1 MKNPPLKID
10 FIWLEHGK
18 DLTMPKCQSEG
29 AAGLDICAAIPKE
42 KTLIIKPKKTAMVPT
57 GFSIA
62 LPLFYEAQIRPRSGL
77 ASKYAVTIL
86 NSPGTIDCDYR
97 GEVKILLIN
106 HGEKDF
112 EIKRGDRIAQ
122 MVVAPVSVVKFE
134 LKEKLDETGRNKG
147 GFGSTG

>member
-1 MKNPPLKID
+1 MNNIPLKVD
-10 FIWLEHGK
+10 FMWLEHGK
-18 DLTMPKCQSEG
+18 DLQMPKCQSKG
-29 AAGLDICAAIPKE
+29 AAGLDICAAIPKGQI
-42 KTLIIKPKKTAMVPT
+42 LAIKPKKIVMVPA

-62 LPLFYEAQIRPRSGL
+62 LPHFYEAQIRPRSGL
-77 ASKYAVTIL
+77 AAKHGVTVL

-112 EIKRGDRIAQ
+112 IIKRGDRIAQ
-122 MVVAPVSVVKFE
+122 MVIAPVSVVEFE
-134 LKEKLDETGRNKG
+134 LKEKLDKTKRAEG